1 MEKKAVTHV
10 PRIFRLWR
18 LPCYARL
25 LYLYLYLYLNITF
38 YRDTNVLVGS
48 FSREKSWKI
57 GRPRHH
63 CSCSPS
69 KSPVSDDVLGV
80 ITFWIS
86 YHFHT
91 DGRINF
97 ANRDRHISPD
107 RFGANR
113 PKLIAPFGNRLIFR
127 CENHKPSP
135 RRFRRHLSFSRR
147 GNSDRAWI
155 DRCRR

>member
-1 MEKKAVTHV
+1 ME
-10 PRIFRLWR
+10 IE
-18 LPCYARL
+18 C
-25 LYLYLYLYLNITF
+25 
-38 YRDTNVLVGS
+38 
-48 FSREKSWKI
+48 
-57 GRPRHH
+57 PRHH

-97 ANRDRHISPD
+97 ANRDRHNSPD

-113 PKLIAPFGNRLIFR
+113 PKLIASFGNRLIFR

-135 RRFRRHLSFSRR
+135 RMMGCASGAICLFPGGEIAIERGSTDAVGERNLLSIVTI
-147 GNSDRAWI
+147 GQ
-155 DRCRR
+155 